1 MVQRLV
7 QVTLLAA
14 LMAGCAM
21 APSTAPTPQAPMT
34 VEQEL
39 APGSPAMELYQHARQ
54 ARQQGNQGAAG
65 RYLERALT
73 MAPDSSWLY
82 RELADLHLSQ
92 GDARG
97 AEGFALRALRLAPDN
112 TAYRAGLWEMVAT
125 ARARQGNQAG
135 ADNARAHAEQLREP
149 STT

>member
-7 QVTLLAA
+7 QVILLTA
-14 LMAGCAM
+14 LVTGCAV
-21 APSTAPTPQAPMT
+21 APSTAPTEQAPMT
-34 VEQEL
+34 AEQEL

-54 ARQQGNQGAAG
+54 ARQQGNRAAAG

-82 RELADLHLSQ
+82 RELADLHLSD

-97 AEGFALRALRLAPDN
+97 AEGFALRALRLSPDN
-112 TAYRAGLWEMVAT
+112 NAYRAGLWEMVAT
-125 ARARQGNQAG
+125 ARAREGDQAG
-135 ADNARAHAEQLREP
+135 ANSARQQADQLREP
-149 STT
+149 SAS